1 MIMNPSTIHEVV
13 IDGHSLTI
21 ESFVAV
27 ARFGAKVSVSPEAI
41 ANMQK
46 SRDLAEKIAAEK
58 RVAYGITTGFGDFAK
73 VAVPEEMS
81 NTLSTNLIL
90 SHCTATGEP
99 YSEEVVRGMLLLR
112 ANALC
117 VGVSGVRPVLVTM
130 MAEMLNRGVVP
141 VVPQKG
147 SLGAS
152 GDLAPL
158 AHMSLPLLGKGRAYY
173 QGVEMDGGEAMA
185 KAGIQTLDTLV
196 CKEGLGLTNGTCAMT
211 SVGTL
216 ALYDT
221 ICASQLADLIA
232 SMSME
237 ALTGLLNAFD
247 ERVHAVRGHK
257 GQLTV
262 AKNFRLL
269 TEGSEILSNCQQDRV
284 QDAYSLR
291 CIPQVHGAIR
301 DAIDYVMEKVS
312 IELNAVTDNPL
323 VFLDDENVISG
334 GNFHGEPMAL
344 AFDFLGIACS
354 EIADISERRTERMV
368 NAALSNGLTPF
379 LTTEGGV
386 NSGYMIV
393 QYSAA
398 SMVSENK
405 VLAHPASVDS
415 IPSSANQEDMVS
427 MGTTA
432 ARKAG
437 WIVQNT
443 LSVLA
448 DELLTACQG
457 IDIRRRLNTHGQGI
471 SPVHQKVYDCVRKV
485 ADFYEVDRE
494 LWPDIKAVEK
504 LVRSG
509 ELLEIVRQCMAEVH
523 TLSDGNMGCAELV
536 RKADTYFDQQKKKIS
551 ELQSLALL
559 DGLVPQIWSYK
570 DDICDRIETAK
581 QPPKP
586 VEKKQPDTPAKPA
599 PKKVIKNVY
608 RQMAFPAK
616 TLESQEDID
625 AYVERM
631 RSYLTAM
638 MKDCDGITLK

>member
-1 MIMNPSTIHEVV
+1 MMMNPSSVREVV

-21 ESFVAV
+21 ETFLAV
-27 ARFGAKVSVSPEAI
+27 TRFGAKVSVSQQALET
-41 ANMQK
+41 MQK
-46 SRDLAEKIAAEK
+46 SRALAEKIASEK

-90 SHCTATGEP
+90 SHCTATGDP
-99 YSEEVVRGMLLLR
+99 YPEEVVRGMLLLR

-117 VGVSGVRPVLVTM
+117 GGVSGVRPLLVEM
-130 MAEMLNRGVVP
+130 MVEMLNKGVHP

-158 AHMSLPLLGKGRAYY
+158 AHMTLPMLGKGRAVY
-173 QGVEMDGGEAMA
+173 QGVEMDGKDAME
-185 KAGIQTLDTLV
+185 KAGICPLETLV
-196 CKEGLGLTNGTCAMT
+196 YKEGLGMTNGTCAMT

-216 ALYDT
+216 AWYDT
-221 ICASQLADLIA
+221 FCAAQLADVIG
-232 SMSME
+232 SMTLE

-247 ERVHAVRGHK
+247 ERVQAVRGQR
-257 GQLTV
+257 GQFKV

-269 TEGSEILSNCQQDRV
+269 TEGSEILSNCQKDRV

-301 DAIDYVMEKVS
+301 DALDYVRDKIE

-323 VFLDDENVISG
+323 LFPDGEEVISG

-344 AFDFLGIACS
+344 AFDFMGIACS

-368 NAALSNGLTPF
+368 NAALSNG

-448 DELLTACQG
+448 DELLTACQA

-471 SPVHQKVYDCVRKV
+471 SPVHQKVFDRVRKD
-485 ADFYEVDRE
+485 AAFYETDRE
-494 LWPDIKAVEK
+494 LWQDIKAVEQ
-504 LVRSG
+504 LVRNG
-509 ELLEIVRQCMAEVH
+509 ELLNIVAQ
-523 TLSDGNMGCAELV
+523 T
-536 RKADTYFDQQKKKIS
+536 
-551 ELQSLALL
+551 
-559 DGLVPQIWSYK
+559 VP
-570 DDICDRIETAK
+570 DFE
-581 QPPKP
+581 
-586 VEKKQPDTPAKPA
+586 
-599 PKKVIKNVY
+599 
-608 RQMAFPAK
+608 
-616 TLESQEDID
+616 
-625 AYVERM
+625 
-631 RSYLTAM
+631 
-638 MKDCDGITLK
+638 